1 MTLEQ
6 LRGEIAVLKATGAT
20 KNAIAGRLI
29 ESLCQRAATA
39 DVPLSLLLLD
49 KATAV
54 LKRNQAANTPRV
66 RCDHSSDNTSGD
78 TFPADTAASGR
89 APNDIASSGRAISNT
104 APSGR
109 ALSNIASNDTAPG
122 DIASSDLAC
131 SCDAST
137 NAASSALANLLT
149 DIDQRRQ
156 QAASAAR
163 HWVDGS
169 GGGDSEDLD
178 DSDPGGAPLQNIVNT
193 FEGSAVGE
201 LQELTSVRLFRES
214 LVKLSSDKLVSRII
228 KEAPENPGPLNP
240 QMLVIRSLSTM
251 RDLSPDYLN
260 RFVAYVDT
268 LQWLEQATLVKK
280 SNSSRSASSKSIK

>member
-78 TFPADTAASGR
+78 TSPADTAASGR
-89 APNDIASSGRAISNT
+89 A
-104 APSGR
+104 
-109 ALSNIASNDTAPG
+109 LSNIASSDTA
-122 DIASSDLAC
+122 ASNKAPSDLAC

-280 SNSSRSASSKSIK
+280 SNSSRSASSKSKK

>member
-78 TFPADTAASGR
+78 TFPADTAASGS
-89 APNDIASSGRAISNT
+89 AA
-104 APSGR
+104 SGR
-109 ALSNIASNDTAPG
+109 ALSNIASSDTA
-122 DIASSDLAC
+122 ASNKAPSDLAC

-280 SNSSRSASSKSIK
+280 SNSSRSASSKSKK

>member
-78 TFPADTAASGR
+78 TFPADTAASGS
-89 APNDIASSGRAISNT
+89 AA
-104 APSGR
+104 SGR
-109 ALSNIASNDTAPG
+109 ALSNIASSDTA
-122 DIASSDLAC
+122 ASNKAPSDLAC

-163 HWVDGS
+163 HWVDGN
-169 GGGDSEDLD
+169 GGGDSEELD
-178 DSDPGGAPLQNIVNT
+178 DSDPGGAPLQNVVNA

-280 SNSSRSASSKSIK
+280 SNSSRSASSKIKK

>member
-78 TFPADTAASGR
+78 TFPADTAASGS
-89 APNDIASSGRAISNT
+89 AA
-104 APSGR
+104 SGR
-109 ALSNIASNDTAPG
+109 ALSNIASSDTA
-122 DIASSDLAC
+122 ASNTAPSDLAC

-280 SNSSRSASSKSIK
+280 SNSSRSASSKSKK